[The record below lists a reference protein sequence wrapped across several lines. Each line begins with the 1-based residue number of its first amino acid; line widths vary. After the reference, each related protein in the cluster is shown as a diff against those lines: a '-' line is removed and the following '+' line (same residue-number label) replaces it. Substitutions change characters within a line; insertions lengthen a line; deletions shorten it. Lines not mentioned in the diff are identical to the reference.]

1 MCRAFS
7 YKRMNKV
14 HYIDPDTRIR
24 YRFAASLLDYGH
36 VLERRRRWWIFSW
49 WEERASVYDSVISGE
64 RQFGYLVEWL
74 LWKENKDRTP
84 RFNGYPSGGDSGP
97 IKS

>member
-7 YKRMNKV
+7 YKRMNEV

-49 WEERASVYDSVISGE
+49 WEERASTYDSFIFRGDQVGVLVKHLLEYEKKSIPE
-64 RQFGYLVEWL
+64 RFG
-74 LWKENKDRTP
+74 
-84 RFNGYPSGGDSGP
+84 GYPSGP
-97 IKS
+97 NKS